1 MKKKILTIV
10 GTRPEIIK
18 LSMVIKVLDEYTDH
32 CFVHTGQNYDYELN
46 KIFFEDLDI
55 REPDYYLDCAGDDLG
70 ETIGNILKKISKLLL
85 KVKPD
90 AVLIYGD
97 TNSGLSS
104 IIAKKLQ
111 IPIFHMEAGN
121 RCFDLRVPEESNR
134 KLIDHISDVNMV
146 ISSNA
151 KQYLINEGIRADKIF
166 QVGSTVP
173 EVFNYYKDKIYSS
186 KIVDN
191 LGLSKDKYFIF
202 SIHREENVENSENL
216 EMIFESIKSLYLNF
230 KLKIIISTHP
240 RTKKK
245 ITNDLIKKLDSKN
258 IIFMQPFSYTDYS
271 NLMLNSFCVISDS
284 GTIFEESAILN
295 FPAVTLRNTHERPE
309 GFDQSVL
316 FMASLS
322 SNNLN
327 SFVEIARKEHEKKRI
342 QTLPDG
348 YDSHNT
354 SEKVLRIIL
363 SYIDHIRHYGYYK
376 K

>member
-18 LSMVIKVLDEYTDH
+18 LCRIIKVLDEYTDH

-55 REPDYYLDCAGDDLG
+55 REPDYYLDCAGDDIG
-70 ETIGNILKKISKLLL
+70 ETIGNILKKVSILLL

-134 KLIDHISDVNMV
+134 KMIDHISDVNMV

-166 QVGSTVP
+166 QVGSTMP

-191 LGLSKDKYFIF
+191 LGLIKNKYFLF

-245 ITNDLIKKLDSKN
+245 ITNELIKKLDSKN

-284 GTIFEESAILN
+284 GTIFEEAAILN

-316 FMASLS
+316 FMASLTS
-322 SNNLN
+322 GNLN
-327 SFVEIARKEHEKKRI
+327 SLVEIARKEHEKERTK
-342 QTLPDG
+342 TLPDG
-348 YDSHNT
+348 YDSKNT
-354 SEKVLRIIL
+354 TEKVLRIIL
-363 SYIDHIRHYGYYK
+363 SYIDHINHYAYYK

>member
-363 SYIDHIRHYGYYK
+363 SYIDHIRNYGYYK